1 MLGQHPLRWSAMRR
15 RLAAGKGMS
24 LVFAGPRFAT
34 FFAATT
40 LAIDV
45 GLFMTARSQAQNS
58 ADAAALA
65 GATAFVYE
73 SFDDRTAGGPAVQ
86 SAINTA
92 KRNKVVGGDVSI
104 DAGDVT
110 FPAGAGGQND

>member
-1 MLGQHPLRWSAMRR
+1 MAVQPNNRLSVRTAR
-15 RLAAGKGMS
+15 RLLDETGMS
-24 LVFAGPRFAT
+24 MVFVSVGFMA

-45 GLFMTARSQAQNS
+45 GQFMTARAQAQSS

-65 GATAFVYE
+65 GATAFVYD
-73 SFDDRTAGGPAVQ
+73 SFADRSVGGPAVQ

-104 DAGDVT
+104 DPADVT
-110 FPAGAGGQND
+110 FPLGPA

>member
-1 MLGQHPLRWSAMRR
+1 
-15 RLAAGKGMS
+15 MS
-24 LVFAGPRFAT
+24 LVFASVGFMA

-45 GLFMTARSQAQNS
+45 GQFMTARRRRRAA

-65 GATAFVYE
+65 GATAFVYD
-73 SFDDRTAGGPAVQ
+73 SFQRPHVGGPAVQ
-86 SAINTA
+86 SAINTG

-104 DAGDVT
+104 EPADVT
-110 FPAGAGGQND
+110 FPLGPAGRTTGCRCGSIEQKRAALRFRR